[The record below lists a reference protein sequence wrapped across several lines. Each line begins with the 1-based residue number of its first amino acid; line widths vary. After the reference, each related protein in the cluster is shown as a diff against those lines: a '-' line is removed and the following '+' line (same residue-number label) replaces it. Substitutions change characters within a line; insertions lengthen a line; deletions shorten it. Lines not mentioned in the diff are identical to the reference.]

1 MEDRLEMQNPKNQ
14 IQNYNIHQYKSED
27 EIDLYDLIEIL
38 VKNRVIILFT
48 TVLVT
53 FGSGM
58 AAFKVNS
65 DYQRAEKNRIEN
77 IEKGEIPQ
85 LTKLNETK
93 AELETLENEL
103 KIAVEKETSKYTNAE
118 GVSEIINLKNSGLI
132 REIKEKTEEYNRAKT
147 AYGAISA
154 PAKNRA
160 KLILAVGMVLG
171 LFMGIF
177 LAFVKEFIEGYKK
190 REKKN

>member
-53 FGSGM
+53 LGSGM

-147 AYGAISA
+147 AYGAISE